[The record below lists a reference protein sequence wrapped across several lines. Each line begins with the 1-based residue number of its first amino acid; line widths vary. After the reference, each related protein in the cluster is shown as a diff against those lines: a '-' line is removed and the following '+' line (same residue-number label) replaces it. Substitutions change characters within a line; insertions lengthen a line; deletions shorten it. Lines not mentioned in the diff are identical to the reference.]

1 MLPNSLRNFEMQNYC
16 QIKPIWNGIFSENDL
31 LKIKDGGYL
40 RNLDEFKSIG
50 IHWIAIYTSVNNI
63 LYLDRYGVEN
73 IPKEIKSL

>member
-1 MLPNSLRNFEMQNYC
+1 MQNYC
-16 QIKPIWNGIFSENDL
+16 QIKPIWNGIFSGNDL

>member
-1 MLPNSLRNFEMQNYC
+1 MQNYC
-16 QIKPIWNGIFSENDL
+16 QIEPIWNGIFSGNDL

-63 LYLDRYGVEN
+63 LYLDSLGLEN

>member
-1 MLPNSLRNFEMQNYC
+1 MQNYC
-16 QIKPIWNGIFSENDL
+16 QIEPIWNGISSGNDL

>member
-1 MLPNSLRNFEMQNYC
+1 MSPNSLRNFEMQNYC
-16 QIKPIWNGIFSENDL
+16 QIEPIWNGIFSGNDL
-31 LKIKDGGYL
+31 PKIKDGGYL
-40 RNLDEFKSIG
+40 INLDEFKSIG

>member
-1 MLPNSLRNFEMQNYC
+1 MQNYC
-16 QIKPIWNGIFSENDL
+16 QIEPIWNGIFSGNDL

-73 IPKEIKSL
+73 IPKEIKIL

>member
-1 MLPNSLRNFEMQNYC
+1 MQNYC
-16 QIKPIWNGIFSENDL
+16 QIEPIWNGIFSGNDL

>member
-1 MLPNSLRNFEMQNYC
+1 MQNYC
-16 QIKPIWNGIFSENDL
+16 QIEPIWNGVFSGNDL

>member
-1 MLPNSLRNFEMQNYC
+1 MQNYC
-16 QIKPIWNGIFSENDL
+16 QIEPIWNGIFSGNDL

-63 LYLDRYGVEN
+63 LYLDSFGVEN

>member
-1 MLPNSLRNFEMQNYC
+1 MQNYC
-16 QIKPIWNGIFSENDL
+16 QIEPIWNGIFSGNDL

-63 LYLDRYGVEN
+63 LYLDSFGLEN

>member
-1 MLPNSLRNFEMQNYC
+1 MQNYC

>member
-1 MLPNSLRNFEMQNYC
+1 MQNYC
-16 QIKPIWNGIFSENDL
+16 QIEPIWNGVFSGNDL

-40 RNLDEFKSIG
+40 RNLDELKSIG

>member
-1 MLPNSLRNFEMQNYC
+1 MQNYC
-16 QIKPIWNGIFSENDL
+16 QIEPIWNGISSGNDL

-63 LYLDRYGVEN
+63 LYLDSFGPEN

>member
-1 MLPNSLRNFEMQNYC
+1 MQNYC
-16 QIKPIWNGIFSENDL
+16 QIEPIWNGVFSGNDL

-63 LYLDRYGVEN
+63 LYLDSFGLEN

>member
-1 MLPNSLRNFEMQNYC
+1 MLPNSLRNFEMQNYW
-16 QIKPIWNGIFSENDL
+16 QIEPIWNGVFSGNDL